1 MDAEYLLEALYQL
14 FSEFCEAY
22 DATHYPVPDLELYI
36 DESVT
41 LLENWLL
48 LRPQDSK
55 LTRRTWAILKLAL
68 QHAKKLSPEEA
79 KEHLAREASVTLEL
93 FLQLRSS

>member
-1 MDAEYLLEALYQL
+1 VDAEYLLEALYQL

-22 DATHYPVPDLELYI
+22 DAIYYPVTDLEQYVE
-36 DESVT
+36 ESAT

-48 LRPQDSK
+48 LKPQDTK

-68 QHAKKLSPEEA
+68 QQAKKLTPDEA
-79 KEHLAREASVTLEL
+79 KEHLSREASVTLEL
-93 FLQLRSS
+93 FLQLRST